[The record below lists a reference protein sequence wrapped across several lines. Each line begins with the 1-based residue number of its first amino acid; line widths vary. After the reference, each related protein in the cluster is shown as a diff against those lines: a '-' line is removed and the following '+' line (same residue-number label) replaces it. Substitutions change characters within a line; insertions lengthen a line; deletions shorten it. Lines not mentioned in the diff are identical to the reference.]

1 MYLHSERKSVHIETE
16 STIEGL
22 QARTSASRPIR
33 FQQSSQQ
40 PNVIGLEAL
49 VRACSP
55 SVVLSVP
62 MCVLTKHDNIYCITE
77 SSKYMISIGRDK
89 EKVNSSR
96 SPIPNF
102 LDKGNFDLF

>member
-22 QARTSASRPIR
+22 QARTSASRQIR

-55 SVVLSVP
+55 SVVLSVSMWCMYELFFVHTRP
-62 MCVLTKHDNIYCITE
+62 SL
-77 SSKYMISIGRDK
+77 
-89 EKVNSSR
+89 
-96 SPIPNF
+96 SPYPKNC
-102 LDKGNFDLF
+102 LWE

>member
-62 MCVLTKHDNIYCITE
+62 MCVASNIINCPVYKSTI
-77 SSKYMISIGRDK
+77 R
-89 EKVNSSR
+89 R
-96 SPIPNF
+96 
-102 LDKGNFDLF
+102 L